1 MKRLVIVAA
10 ALAMLIIPSV
20 SQAQTTGVAGQKFAW
35 DQAAPD
41 LATAQAYTYK
51 HYDDG
56 ATTGV
61 AFASVVCTGTVA
73 PFQCEVPIPAF
84 TPGSHTTTFTAMN
97 VAGESVK
104 SSAFTF
110 TFVVTPGTPANIHI
124 K

>member
-1 MKRLVIVAA
+1 MKRFALVFVLLLLPAV
-10 ALAMLIIPSV
+10 LL
-20 SQAQTTGVAGQKFAW
+20 AQTTGVPGQKFAW

-41 LATAQAYTYK
+41 LASAQSYTYK

-61 AFASVVCTGTVA
+61 AFATVTCTGTVS

-84 TPGSHTTTFTAMN
+84 TPGSHTTAFTATN
-97 VAGESVK
+97 VAGESAK
-104 SSAFTF
+104 SAVFTF
-110 TFVVTPGTPANIHI
+110 TFVVTPGVPANIHI

>member
-1 MKRLVIVAA
+1 MRRSLYAIFALLVLLTVPAF
-10 ALAMLIIPSV
+10 
-20 SQAQTTGVAGQKFAW
+20 AQTTGVAGQKFAW

-41 LATAQAYTYK
+41 LASAQAYTYK

-61 AFASVVCTGTVA
+61 AFTAVTCTGTQS
-73 PFQCEVPIPAF
+73 PFQCEVLIPAYA
-84 TPGSHTTTFTAMN
+84 PGSHSITMTAGN

-104 SSAFTF
+104 SAPFVF
-110 TFVVTPGTPANIHI
+110 TFVVTPGAPAGIHI